1 MNFATQIIIAVF
13 GIFAP
18 PVETQEVIVQR
29 AVLERAAQCERGKGA
44 PDPQLLRDLLDMEV
58 AFGVPLSLRGMV
70 LAAACHESG
79 FNPKAKGDHKFS
91 KQGKPKAIG
100 LLQQWY
106 WVEKFY
112 MIDRTDPRQAA
123 RAWLTHW
130 QRSLKKVDKDC
141 RFRSAERRWVAAQV
155 TSIRRPTK
163 DGKARCFQQS
173 HHFRRY
179 KKWRKS
185 WKHLLGPVV

>member
-1 MNFATQIIIAVF
+1 MKLLLVVSYLISSPLALQ
-13 GIFAP
+13 
-18 PVETQEVIVQR
+18 ETLIQEAALKR
-29 AVLERAAQCERGKGA
+29 AALCERAHTT
-44 PDPQLLRDLLDMEV
+44 PDPKLLRDLLDMEI
-58 AFGVPLSLRGMV
+58 AFGVPTSLRGMV

-79 FNPKAKGDHKFS
+79 FNPHAKGDHKFS
-91 KQGKPKAIG
+91 KKGKPKAIG

-130 QRSLKKVDKDC
+130 QKSLKKVDKDC
-141 RFRSAERRWVAAQV
+141 RFKSEERRWVAAQV
-155 TSIRRPTK
+155 TSVRRPTK

-179 KKWRKS
+179 LKWRKL
-185 WKHLLGPVV
+185 WEKYIQLVV